1 MGVFVNPGNS
11 AFQTALNSEIYVDK
25 TGLLEFTNNSLDTL
39 QGYIC
44 NSRPR
49 RFGKSIT
56 ANMLAAYYSK
66 GCDSLEM
73 FSGLQISNS
82 PDFKKHLN
90 KYDVIHLD
98 IQWCLG
104 PAGGSAQVVS
114 YISKKVIEELR
125 SIYPNALQREVL
137 SLAEALSDI
146 NNATGSKFI
155 IIIDEWDVLI
165 RDESSLEVQEQYIA
179 FLRGLFKGTEPTKYI
194 KLAYLTG
201 ILPIKKEKTQS
212 ALNNFDEYT
221 MLDAGALSPYV
232 GFTENE
238 VCELCA
244 KYDRDFNRVK
254 HWYDGYQLGE
264 DHVYNPRAVVSLM
277 LNGNFKSYWS
287 GTGSY
292 EAVVPLINMD
302 FDGLKTAVIEM
313 LSGNTV
319 EVDVLSYC
327 NDTVSFASKDDVLTY
342 LIHLGYLGYEQSSTQ
357 AFVPNE
363 ELRLELANA
372 MKSTK
377 WNEFFAFQRQSESLL
392 EATLDMDVNTAA
404 DYIEK
409 MHMEYVSTL
418 QYNNENSLS
427 SVITIA
433 YLSAMRYY
441 FKPVRELPT
450 GRGFA
455 DFVFIPKP
463 QYKNDYPALV
473 IELKWNKTVQTALD
487 QIKEKNYP
495 ESISQNTG
503 NILLVAV
510 NYDKKTKQHECMIEP
525 YHAS

>member
-1 MGVFVNPGNS
+1 MY
-11 AFQTALNSEIYVDK
+11 Q
-25 TGLLEFTNNSLDTL
+25 
-39 QGYIC
+39 
-44 NSRPR
+44 
-49 RFGKSIT
+49 
-56 ANMLAAYYSK
+56 
-66 GCDSLEM
+66 
-73 FSGLQISNS
+73 
-82 PDFKKHLN
+82 
-90 KYDVIHLD
+90 
-98 IQWCLG
+98 
-104 PAGGSAQVVS
+104 
-114 YISKKVIEELR
+114 
-125 SIYPNALQREVL
+125 
-137 SLAEALSDI
+137 
-146 NNATGSKFI
+146 
-155 IIIDEWDVLI
+155 
-165 RDESSLEVQEQYIA
+165 
-179 FLRGLFKGTEPTKYI
+179 FL
-194 KLAYLTG
+194 
-201 ILPIKKEKTQS
+201 
-212 ALNNFDEYT
+212 
-221 MLDAGALSPYV
+221 
-232 GFTENE
+232 
-238 VCELCA
+238 
-244 KYDRDFNRVK
+244 
-254 HWYDGYQLGE
+254 DGYLC
-264 DHVYNPRAVVSLM
+264 RVVTPEIKENL
-277 LNGNFKSYWS
+277 
-287 GTGSY
+287 
-292 EAVVPLINMD
+292 
-302 FDGLKTAVIEM
+302 

-327 NDTVSFASKDDVLTY
+327 NDTVSFASKDDALTY
-342 LIHLGYLGYEQSSTQ
+342 LIHLGYLRYEQSSTQ

-392 EATLDMDVNTAA
+392 EATLDMNVNAVA
-404 DYIEK
+404 DYIER

-473 IELKWNKTVQTALD
+473 IELKWNKTVQIALD

-495 ESISQNTG
+495 ESISQYTG